1 MTLHEA
7 KNSTTVNLNKEC
19 HTTNA
24 IFQPLSDKICMR
36 KSYCENILATVML
49 VILLIMPVD
58 ATAHPHVFVDVK
70 LRVSVDKDGAFEGV
84 EVQWMYD
91 DFYSLLLLTDM
102 GLDPDGNGSLEDN
115 ELLLLDGFDLNWVEG
130 FAGDT
135 IATRNG
141 KPVVLGPPQRNGIK
155 VENGLVISTHF
166 RSSSGMADGIIIK
179 AFDPTFYTAY
189 NLVGSVI
196 VEGPCTA
203 KVQNADLDAAYTMVE
218 ELLYAMPASKAEDDF
233 PKVGEAF
240 ADTVSLS
247 CVF

>member
-1 MTLHEA
+1 
-7 KNSTTVNLNKEC
+7 
-19 HTTNA
+19 
-24 IFQPLSDKICMR
+24 
-36 KSYCENILATVML
+36 
-49 VILLIMPVD
+49 
-58 ATAHPHVFVDVK
+58 
-70 LRVSVDKDGAFEGV
+70 
-84 EVQWMYD
+84 
-91 DFYSLLLLTDM
+91 
-102 GLDPDGNGSLEDN
+102 
-115 ELLLLDGFDLNWVEG
+115 
-130 FAGDT
+130 
-135 IATRNG
+135 
-141 KPVVLGPPQRNGIK
+141 
-155 VENGLVISTHF
+155 
-166 RSSSGMADGIIIK
+166 MADGIIIK